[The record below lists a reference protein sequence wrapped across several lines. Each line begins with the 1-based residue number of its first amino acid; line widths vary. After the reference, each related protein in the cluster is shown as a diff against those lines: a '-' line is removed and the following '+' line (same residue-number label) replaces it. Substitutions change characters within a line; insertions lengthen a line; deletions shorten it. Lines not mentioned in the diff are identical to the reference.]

1 MSEQIMHSGV
11 MDAVRRI
18 AAVILQKPVAKN
30 TIRTLLYHMDPENA
44 PALVRELLWND
55 PELTFSVAAAL
66 PGIANCLIRSAET
79 LSTEVG
85 RFPPDLIRRFA
96 ARILGDIDREALNHT
111 LVNLKGLLADLSPVL
126 EEFKEDSAGTQGI
139 QGGGHA

>member
-1 MSEQIMHSGV
+1 MSEQITHSGV
-11 MDAVRRI
+11 MDAARRI
-18 AAVILQKPVAKN
+18 AAVMLDKPVAKN
-30 TIRTLLYHMDPENA
+30 TIRTVLYHLDPENA

-85 RFPPDLIRRFA
+85 RFPPDLIRSFA
-96 ARILGDIDREALNHT
+96 SRILGDIDREALNHT
-111 LVNLKGLLADLSPVL
+111 LANLKGLLADLSPVL
-126 EEFKEDSAGTQGI
+126 EAFKEGSAEPQVI
-139 QGGGHA
+139 QGDGHA